1 MIIDELFD
9 FLEAS
14 IMTTQYTTQTF
25 LSHCAQSPG
34 TLKKIREEF
43 DSVTKEH
50 SGAEMGNKSKRE
62 VIDKVVQFDTIFD
75 LEYLNLVIMEALRI
89 QAPATTTTIMHLI

>member
-1 MIIDELFD
+1 
-9 FLEAS
+9 
-14 IMTTQYTTQTF
+14 
-25 LSHCAQSPG
+25 
-34 TLKKIREEF
+34 
-43 DSVTKEH
+43 
-50 SGAEMGNKSKRE
+50 MGNKSKRE